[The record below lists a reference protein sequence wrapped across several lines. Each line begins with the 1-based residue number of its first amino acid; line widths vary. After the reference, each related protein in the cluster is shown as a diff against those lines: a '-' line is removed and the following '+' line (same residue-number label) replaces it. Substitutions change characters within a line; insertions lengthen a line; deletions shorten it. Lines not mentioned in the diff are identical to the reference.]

1 MLDRGDDQIGFEW
14 FDIPPRRLA
23 QKRFSGGPGKKG
35 ADHLA
40 RHEIRKIAR
49 PSSTRTDDRGLR
61 PVIGP
66 AHRRI
71 AGSLIRQIL
80 QRLLQPQR
88 IAAMFGADSAS
99 LAEVIPHSGEVYPT
113 SQNRPEKWNVFNSF
127 RLFPRAVRSGCSD
140 CSVKL
145 AAMKGKWRKKILL
158 SLATSGTVFLISA
171 AYAWHLYRADPDWYG
186 RPLSDEDRAV
196 AANSADQKM
205 AKLFSWASNVAA
217 QLVQQQSGI
226 RSNEK
231 PPPRQQTVTLS
242 ADELNSFIQSWI
254 AGRDLQLQK
263 DMSAHFSDGRVG
275 LRDGQMIVAGKS
287 TDYSTVAS
295 IAFQPSVDDQGQ
307 FHFDLGQIAAGRLP
321 IPKSALAKQ
330 IEQAKEILQDEIS
343 DDLTT
348 AWISEDSLANGSA
361 AEAGYTQ
368 MLVSGL
374 SGLGMQPVMYLPFD
388 VENTNRLLPVK
399 IEAVEV
405 DSGSI
410 TLTVGEMSAAEIDA
424 LRQQLQPK

>member
-1 MLDRGDDQIGFEW
+1 
-14 FDIPPRRLA
+14 
-23 QKRFSGGPGKKG
+23 
-35 ADHLA
+35 
-40 RHEIRKIAR
+40 
-49 PSSTRTDDRGLR
+49 
-61 PVIGP
+61 
-66 AHRRI
+66 
-71 AGSLIRQIL
+71 
-80 QRLLQPQR
+80 
-88 IAAMFGADSAS
+88 
-99 LAEVIPHSGEVYPT
+99 
-113 SQNRPEKWNVFNSF
+113 
-127 RLFPRAVRSGCSD
+127 
-140 CSVKL
+140 
-145 AAMKGKWRKKILL
+145 MKGKWRKKILL

-186 RPLSDEDRAV
+186 PPLSDEDRAV

-399 IEAVEV
+399 IEAVDV